1 MIASEIVAD
10 TSPLIAF
17 KYAEAMDVLK
27 SLFKMVVVSPAV
39 WRELTVK
46 EKEFFESLD
55 FVVVKNPSDRRLVNA
70 LQLMVDEGEAEAIVL
85 ALERKSKLMIDD
97 LRGRKTSKK
106 MRVSVLGVLGV
117 LKLAKRSGVVKK
129 VKPLIEKMISKGYY
143 ISRELVEKF
152 LEDLGEV

>member
-27 SLFKMVVVSPAV
+27 SLFKMVVVPPAV

>member
-1 MIASEIVAD
+1 
-10 TSPLIAF
+10 
-17 KYAEAMDVLK
+17 
-27 SLFKMVVVSPAV
+27 
-39 WRELTVK
+39 
-46 EKEFFESLD
+46 
-55 FVVVKNPSDRRLVNA
+55 
-70 LQLMVDEGEAEAIVL
+70 
-85 ALERKSKLMIDD
+85 MIDD

-152 LEDLGEV
+152 LEDLDEV